1 MTLRDLLNEMF
12 GTAEL
17 NAGLDVPNHEG
28 NGADLPLHV
37 PDEFR
42 GDKNKKKK
50 SKKKKEKK

>member
-28 NGADLPLHV
+28 NGVDLPLHV